1 MFSLISCASF
11 SIAKNPNKQ
20 NEDSIL
26 LPIRLDEG
34 YLFGIADGVGSY
46 EGAREASNTATNF
59 LMSLNQNSI
68 IKNSQFID
76 IKDIFE
82 KIKYKI
88 ELLSN
93 ENEIFK
99 DAATTLT
106 LCYVDNYGIRIG
118 HIGDSRLYLKL
129 NNQLIQITKDHTR
142 HQQLLDAKLYTA
154 KQLKK
159 VSGKNILT
167 TALSKNIEMN
177 YDEYY
182 LSLEDLNKYRDEE
195 NNIIINIMSDGTHS
209 IWETRPKFSP
219 KTLSSPLAF
228 SSSLLR
234 RINRVGAEDDHSLI
248 SVKIQF

>member
-76 IKDIFE
+76 IKEIFE

-118 HIGDSRLYLKL
+118 HIGDSRL
-129 NNQLIQITKDHTR
+129 
-142 HQQLLDAKLYTA
+142 
-154 KQLKK
+154 
-159 VSGKNILT
+159 
-167 TALSKNIEMN
+167 
-177 YDEYY
+177 
-182 LSLEDLNKYRDEE
+182 
-195 NNIIINIMSDGTHS
+195 
-209 IWETRPKFSP
+209 
-219 KTLSSPLAF
+219 
-228 SSSLLR
+228 
-234 RINRVGAEDDHSLI
+234 
-248 SVKIQF
+248 